1 MCDLHQRIFVACP
14 PSEAMVQVGSFFR
27 DRRPAGTEMDLS
39 QPVSLALRAP
49 VMLPSL
55 RTAIVLQRDIV
66 ATLREVAERG
76 ASLARI
82 HVDWEPAGG
91 GPFPRFHGSI
101 SAEPSEGYD
110 GCCLVLEGAY
120 EPPAG
125 GGGESFDLAVGH
137 RIALATAR
145 SLLGEVRDAV
155 ERSYKAS
162 EFAKRV
168 RRAGIERAAPAP
180 FTPPFRG

>member
-14 PSEAMVQVGSFFR
+14 PSEATLQIATFFR
-27 DRRPAGTEMDLS
+27 DRRPVGRETDLS
-39 QPVSLALRAP
+39 QTVSLALRAP

-66 ATLREVAERG
+66 VTLQELAERE
-76 ASLARI
+76 ASPARVR
-82 HVDWEPAGG
+82 VDWEPAGG
-91 GPFPRFHGSI
+91 GPFPRFHGAML
-101 SAEPSEGYD
+101 AEPSEGYD
-110 GCCLVLEGAY
+110 GFCLVLDGAY
-120 EPPAG
+120 EPPPG

-155 ERSYKAS
+155 ERSYKAG

-168 RRAGIERAAPAP
+168 RRAGSGSATPAP
-180 FTPPFRG
+180 VSPP

>member
-1 MCDLHQRIFVACP
+1 MQI
-14 PSEAMVQVGSFFR
+14 GTFFR
-27 DRRPAGTEMDLS
+27 DRRPVGREMDLA

-66 ATLREVAERG
+66 VTLTELRERE
-76 ASLARI
+76 ASLERI
-82 HVDWEPAGG
+82 RVDWEPAGG
-91 GPFPRFHGSI
+91 GPFPRFHGAI
-101 SAEPSEGYD
+101 FAQPSEGYD
-110 GCCLVLEGAY
+110 GFCLVLEGAY
-120 EPPAG
+120 DRPA

-145 SLLGEVRDAV
+145 SLLGEVRDAL
-155 ERSYKAS
+155 ERAYKAS

-168 RRAGIERAAPAP
+168 RRTGHERSTSASVSRP
-180 FTPPFRG
+180 

>member
-14 PSEAMVQVGSFFR
+14 PSEAAVQLATFFR
-27 DRRPAGTEMDLS
+27 DRRPVGREMDLA

-49 VMLPSL
+49 VMLPTL

-66 ATLREVAERG
+66 VTLKELPEREGVR
-76 ASLARI
+76 
-82 HVDWEPAGG
+82 VDWEPAGG
-91 GPFPRFHGSI
+91 GPFPRFHGAI
-101 SAEPSEGYD
+101 LAEPSEGYD
-110 GCCLVLEGAY
+110 GFCLVLSGAY
-120 EPPAG
+120 EAPAG

-145 SLLGEVRDAV
+145 SLLGEIRDAV
-155 ERSYKAS
+155 ERSYKAG

-168 RRAGIERAAPAP
+168 RRAGARHSTSASG
-180 FTPPFRG
+180 TLS

>member
-14 PSEAMVQVGSFFR
+14 PVEASVQLSMFFR
-27 DRRPAGTEMDLS
+27 DRRPVGREMDLA

-66 ATLREVAERG
+66 VTLNEVAERG
-76 ASLARI
+76 SSLARI
-82 HVDWEPAGG
+82 AVDWEPAGG
-91 GPFPRFHGSI
+91 GPFPRFHGAI
-101 SAEPSEGYD
+101 LAEPSEGYD
-110 GCCLVLEGAY
+110 GFCLVLEGAY
-120 EPPAG
+120 EAPAG
-125 GGGESFDLAVGH
+125 GGGESFDIAVGH

-155 ERSYKAS
+155 ERSYKAA

-168 RRAGIERAAPAP
+168 RRAGSERSASASATQP
-180 FTPPFRG
+180 

>member
-14 PSEAMVQVGSFFR
+14 PSEATVQLGTFFR
-27 DRRPAGTEMDLS
+27 DRRPVGRDIS

-66 ATLREVAERG
+66 VTLTEFPERD
-76 ASLARI
+76 AMQ
-82 HVDWEPAGG
+82 VEWEPAGG

-110 GCCLVLEGAY
+110 GFCLALEGAY
-120 EPPAG
+120 DPPA
-125 GGGESFDLAVGH
+125 GGESFDLAVGH

-155 ERSYKAS
+155 ERSYKAG

-168 RRAGIERAAPAP
+168 RRTGGERSSSASVIRP
-180 FTPPFRG
+180 

>member
-1 MCDLHQRIFVACP
+1 
-14 PSEAMVQVGSFFR
+14 
-27 DRRPAGTEMDLS
+27 MDLS
-39 QPVSLALRAP
+39 LPVSLALRPP

-66 ATLREVAERG
+66 VTLKELAERD
-76 ASLARI
+76 ASLARVR
-82 HVDWEPAGG
+82 VDWEPAGG
-91 GPFPRFHGSI
+91 GPFPRFHGAI

-110 GCCLVLEGAY
+110 GLCLVLDGAY
-120 EPPAG
+120 EAPA

-145 SLLGEVRDAV
+145 SLLGEIRDAV
-155 ERSYKAS
+155 ERSYKAG

-168 RRAGIERAAPAP
+168 RRAAGPHSTQASATQP
-180 FTPPFRG
+180 